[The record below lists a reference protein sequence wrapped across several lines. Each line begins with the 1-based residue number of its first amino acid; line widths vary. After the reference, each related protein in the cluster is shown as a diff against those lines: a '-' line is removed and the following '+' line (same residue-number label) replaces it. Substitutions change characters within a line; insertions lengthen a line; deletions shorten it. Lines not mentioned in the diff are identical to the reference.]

1 MRGERGGDAS
11 SPRDRR
17 RSARRPR
24 RPVRRRRGAPD
35 APGAL
40 AALAAT
46 VWSATAWSSS
56 LAAADSGR
64 WRWSALYDGQ
74 YAADEERP
82 ARAGPLLQV
91 LDGFVACG
99 GNVDAVAPVLLRA
112 AGELAAPAAVWSWN
126 PDAVAAAFVGLDVG
140 TDDRVV
146 DAVAQM
152 DWECFLLGP
161 DRTSGFLALVDAVL
175 AAGGVPAPYV
185 PALEGL
191 PAVLGNFFGTPG
203 CTAEKVLAFV
213 DAVLRAQATGRL
225 DLADVALGPLFGVV
239 GTTGSGETFGLSSR
253 PVSLLT
259 CVGVDNL
266 NVLLEVAS
274 VIP

>member
-17 RSARRPR
+17 RSARRPL
-24 RPVRRRRGAPD
+24 RPVRPRRGAPD

-40 AALAAT
+40 AALA
-46 VWSATAWSSS
+46 VWSAVTAWSSS

-112 AGELAAPAAVWSWN
+112 AGELAAPAAVPPEN
-126 PDAVAAAFVGLDVG
+126 AENIII
-140 TDDRVV
+140 RV
-146 DAVAQM
+146 
-152 DWECFLLGP
+152 
-161 DRTSGFLALVDAVL
+161 
-175 AAGGVPAPYV
+175 
-185 PALEGL
+185 
-191 PAVLGNFFGTPG
+191 
-203 CTAEKVLAFV
+203 
-213 DAVLRAQATGRL
+213 
-225 DLADVALGPLFGVV
+225 
-239 GTTGSGETFGLSSR
+239 
-253 PVSLLT
+253 
-259 CVGVDNL
+259 
-266 NVLLEVAS
+266 
-274 VIP
+274 